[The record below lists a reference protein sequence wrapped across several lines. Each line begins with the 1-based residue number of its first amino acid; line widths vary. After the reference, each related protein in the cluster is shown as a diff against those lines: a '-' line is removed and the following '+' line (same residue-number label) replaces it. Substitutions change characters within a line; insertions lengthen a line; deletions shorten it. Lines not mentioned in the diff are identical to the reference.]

1 MSDTSARTAYIS
13 SILAGWPPLTL
24 EQQAVINRNLH
35 GAEGVHTPKRA
46 SAFELAERKKS
57 REREAAMKAARK
69 SSLAMTA
76 CDVCNL
82 QPEAHRIR
90 QANSVDMHEW
100 QPGRAEKL
108 MKRAAE

>member
-1 MSDTSARTAYIS
+1 MNDTNARAAYIS
-13 SILAGWPPLTL
+13 SILADWPPLTS
-24 EQQAVINRNLH
+24 EQQSVISRNLH
-35 GAEGVHTPKRA
+35 GADGVHTPKRA
-46 SAFELAERKKS
+46 SAFELAERKKVN
-57 REREAAMKAARK
+57 ERESAMRAARK
-69 SSLAMTA
+69 SSLAMPA